1 MPLHGLCGRSST
13 LAFVVRRASSAGSSG
28 RVCSSGGLA
37 FALGDAPGDQTM
49 SNLKVKGREQVC
61 FSGWI
66 LTQKDVWRDDK
77 GKMGKVGREGMVED
91 ETDAS
96 LCKR

>member
-1 MPLHGLCGRSST
+1 
-13 LAFVVRRASSAGSSG
+13 
-28 RVCSSGGLA
+28 
-37 FALGDAPGDQTM
+37 M

-61 FSGWI
+61 FSGWV